1 MILEFLS
8 KLFKL
13 LGAII
18 ASLFVALWV
27 VLQIVFSV
35 GVPVLIIYI
44 LYKVAVYLMTHT

>member
-8 KLFKL
+8 KLFKV

-18 ASLFVALWV
+18 ASMFVALWV
-27 VLQIVFSV
+27 VLQIILSV